1 MPGVSRQIASD
12 MRPGGRGVSSTS
24 RFWPVIRRLPRVFHG
39 PIISLQVGVRSAMLA
54 VQANGKRR
62 TRTRDSSITTAA
74 PLLERSRDRIEIG
87 EDERSQL
94 AGSAFGELRDYYDV
108 LVIERDTGH
117 RVEEGLAVI
126 VECYRPATPDAAILH
141 IVRALGHL
149 DDVADD
155 PACPSTGPRSRPTGS
170 TVTRNHPLPRLA
182 RRPPDTPPRT
192 TRSLPLPVTRSVDN
206 RTPTYRFG
214 RGQRCGNDFAIYR
227 RFPRSW
233 ECVALIDQADL
244 GRKTRRRRRSPVTR

>member
-1 MPGVSRQIASD
+1 
-12 MRPGGRGVSSTS
+12 
-24 RFWPVIRRLPRVFHG
+24 
-39 PIISLQVGVRSAMLA
+39 MLA

-155 PACPSTGPRSRPTGS
+155 PALPMDRTKIETYWKHRQPEIIRSLDWHAGRQTH
-170 TVTRNHPLPRLA
+170 HPE
-182 RRPPDTPPRT
+182 PPDPYLSR
-192 TRSLPLPVTRSVDN
+192 
-206 RTPTYRFG
+206 
-214 RGQRCGNDFAIYR
+214 
-227 RFPRSW
+227 
-233 ECVALIDQADL
+233 
-244 GRKTRRRRRSPVTR
+244 